1 VVKWGIEPMLLS
13 MELGFAQCLA
23 QAKDRLLDPTT
34 KLLEKLTILDF
45 MCVNSL
51 HLTPF
56 ASI

>member
-1 VVKWGIEPMLLS
+1 MLLS